1 MNELANRRYVLSLL
15 FLVSMFN
22 YIDRTI
28 ITILQ
33 EPIKHDLGLSD
44 AQLGALTGLSFAI
57 LYSTLSLPIAR
68 WADTTIRKR
77 LIAASVAIWSG
88 MTALSG
94 LATTYA
100 SLVGYRM
107 GVAIGEAGSVPATHS
122 IIADLYPPQSRATAI
137 AIWGLSLPAGMAF
150 GYLCAGALVE
160 ALGWRMT
167 FAVFGITGLLLAP
180 LIQFTM
186 REPPRGRFDPPSV
199 AATAPTTTP
208 SMKIVLRYLWQLR
221 TYRLLLAAAACH
233 GYTYYAVASW
243 SAPFYTRVHEL
254 TLTQASGY
262 LALITG
268 VGNAVG
274 MYLGGRL
281 SDYFGRGDARNRL
294 RVVAIAMF
302 IGMPCTL
309 LQFLTDSLS
318 VSVLF
323 GTLGATLMMVF
334 YGPVIAVPQLLV
346 PASMRAFTTSVVVL
360 AFGLLGL
367 GLGPFITGLISD
379 VLTARY
385 GLVADSLRY
394 AICTALFF
402 SLLAAWLFWK
412 ASYHLPAE
420 LLARDTE
427 DAAQRRLHDVQ
438 PTAC

>member
-1 MNELANRRYVLSLL
+1 MNEVANRRYVLFML

-28 ITILQ
+28 ISILQ
-33 EPIKHDLGLSD
+33 VPIKHDLGLSD
-44 AQLGALTGLSFAI
+44 AELGALTGLSFAI

-77 LIAASVAIWSG
+77 LIAGSLAIWSG
-88 MTALSG
+88 MTALTG
-94 LATTYA
+94 LATNYA

-107 GVAIGEAGSVPATHS
+107 GVAIGEAGSIPATHS
-122 IIADLYPPQSRATAI
+122 IIADLYPPRSRATAL
-137 AIWGLSLPAGMAF
+137 AMWGLSLPAGMAF
-150 GYLCAGALVE
+150 GYLCAGALAE

-167 FAVFGITGLLLAP
+167 FAVIGIVGLLLAP
-180 LIQFTM
+180 LIQFTI
-186 REPPRGRFDPPSV
+186 REPLRGRFDPPRV
-199 AATAPTTTP
+199 AATAPTMDT
-208 SMKIVLRYLWQLR
+208 VLRYLWQLR
-221 TYRLLLAAAACH
+221 TYRMLIAAAACH
-233 GYTYYAVASW
+233 GYTYYTVLSW

-254 TLTQASGY
+254 TLTQASAY

-281 SDYFGRGDARNRL
+281 SDHFGSRDSRNRL
-294 RVVAIAMF
+294 RIVAVALF
-302 IGMPCTL
+302 VGMPCTL

-318 VSVLF
+318 VSVAF
-323 GTLGATLMMVF
+323 GTLGATLMMFF
-334 YGPVIAVPQLLV
+334 YAPIIAVPQLLV

-367 GLGPFITGLISD
+367 GLGPFITGLVSD
-379 VLTARY
+379 LLAAHY
-385 GLVADSLRY
+385 GLAAGSLRY
-394 AICTALFF
+394 AISAALIF

-412 ASYHLPAE
+412 ASHHLPSE

-427 DAAQRRLHDVQ
+427 EAAERRMNDAQAAVLK
-438 PTAC
+438 C